1 MSAEYEVFGRV
12 NFTLKNFF
20 GFCSFSCFFGQDSSH
35 SAFLILHFF
44 RARSGFRQFAKK
56 LSSREK
62 IREERAGKTQPRR
75 ALREREREREQHISR
90 HARANE
96 GITDKDT
103 SLFFFFFFFFF
114 FFCVVSRASQNE
126 ARSDDVSFP
135 SSSFLRSRI
144 FVLD

>member
-1 MSAEYEVFGRV
+1 
-12 NFTLKNFF
+12 
-20 GFCSFSCFFGQDSSH
+20 
-35 SAFLILHFF
+35 LILHFLEPPLDQGLGNL
-44 RARSGFRQFAKK
+44 RKSSLLGKKYEKREPAK
-56 LSSREK
+56 LSH
-62 IREERAGKTQPRR
+62 EE
-75 ALREREREREQHISR
+75 LSEREREREQHISR
-90 HARANE
+90 HARTNE

-126 ARSDDVSFP
+126 ARSDDVSLP